1 MAPILFMGSLNMPC
15 PEKRETI
22 ICMRM
27 VSSND
32 I

>member
-22 ICMRM
+22 ISIRT

-32 I
+32 V